1 MSWPQIG
8 ALLSFCLAVV
18 ALLLLA
24 IAPVGWRA
32 GWWHFRFA
40 FAWLMT
46 SSGFAAA
53 AAAIV
58 SLLVLLFGGSHLEA
72 GSLAMAA
79 AALVVGAV
87 LVYIPWQY
95 NRLRNTVPRIHD
107 ITTDVENPPEFAA
120 VLPARAAENAA
131 TADYEGAEL
140 AKLQR
145 AAYPDV
151 APLELA
157 LTPGERLRSGACRGT
172 VDAGLEHRRRRSC
185 DRPHR
190 GQSDEP
196 MVRLHRRHRHPSLR
210 PWPGKPRRHALA
222 QSPGAQRLRR
232 QRRTHPRI
240 HERAAETLGLDLVG
254 AGLLNRPSAGPQ
266 PSARR
271 PRPA

>member
-53 AAAIV
+53 AAVIV
-58 SLLVLLFGGSHLEA
+58 SLLVLLFGGSQLEA

-79 AALVVGAV
+79 AALVLGAV
-87 LVYIPWQY
+87 LVYIPWKY

-107 ITTDVENPPEFAA
+107 ITTDFENPPEFAA

-131 TADYEGAEL
+131 TAHYEGAEL
-140 AKLQR
+140 AKLQK

-157 LTPGERLRSGACRGT
+157 LSQAN
-172 VDAGLEHRRRRSC
+172 AF
-185 DRPHR
+185 DR
-190 GQSDEP
+190 
-196 MVRLHRRHRHPSLR
+196 
-210 PWPGKPRRHALA
+210 ALA
-222 QSPGAQRLRR
+222 VARSMPGWSIVAADPTTGRIEASQTSRWFRFTDDVVIRISGHGSGSRVDMRSLSRQGRSDFGVNAARIRAYMSALRKR
-232 QRRTHPRI
+232 Q
-240 HERAAETLGLDLVG
+240 G
-254 AGLLNRPSAGPQ
+254 
-266 PSARR
+266 
-271 PRPA
+271 

>member
-1 MSWPQIG
+1 MSWPQVG
-8 ALLSFCLAVV
+8 ALLSFCSAVL

-46 SSGFAAA
+46 SSGFAAVA
-53 AAAIV
+53 AVIV
-58 SLLVLLFGGSHLEA
+58 SLLVLLFGAPHLEP
-72 GSLAMAA
+72 GGLAMAA
-79 AALVVGAV
+79 AALVLGAV

-107 ITTDVENPPEFAA
+107 ITTDVENPPEFAV

-151 APLELA
+151 A
-157 LTPGERLRSGACRGT
+157 
-172 VDAGLEHRRRRSC
+172 
-185 DRPHR
+185 
-190 GQSDEP
+190 
-196 MVRLHRRHRHPSLR
+196 
-210 PWPGKPRRHALA
+210 LA
-222 QSPGAQRLRR
+222 QARAMPGWSIVAADPATGRIEASQTSRWFGFTDDIVIRISGHGSGSGVDMRSLSRQGRSDFGVNAARIRAYMSALRK
-232 QRRTHPRI
+232 RR
-240 HERAAETLGLDLVG
+240 G
-254 AGLLNRPSAGPQ
+254 
-266 PSARR
+266 
-271 PRPA
+271 

>member
-1 MSWPQIG
+1 M
-8 ALLSFCLAVV
+8 

-107 ITTDVENPPEFAA
+107 ITSDVENPPEFAA

-151 APLELA
+151 APLEFA
-157 LTPGERLRSGACRGT
+157 LSQAN
-172 VDAGLEHRRRRSC
+172 AF
-185 DRPHR
+185 DR
-190 GQSDEP
+190 
-196 MVRLHRRHRHPSLR
+196 
-210 PWPGKPRRHALA
+210 ALA
-222 QSPGAQRLRR
+222 VARSMPGWSIVAADPA
-232 QRRTHPRI
+232 TGRI
-240 HERAAETLGLDLVG
+240 EASQTSRWFGFTDDIAIRV
-254 AGLLNRPSAGPQ
+254 
-266 PSARR
+266 SARGPGSR
-271 PRPA
+271 VDMRSLSRQGRSDFGVNAARIRAYMSALRKRLG

>member
-1 MSWPQIG
+1 MSWPQVG

-32 GWWHFRFA
+32 RWWHFRFA

-53 AAAIV
+53 AAVIV
-58 SLLVLLFGGSHLEA
+58 SLLVLVFGGSHLEA

-87 LVYIPWQY
+87 LVYVPWQY
-95 NRLRNTVPRIHD
+95 NRLRKTVPRIHD
-107 ITTDVENPPEFAA
+107 ITTDVENPPEFAT

-131 TADYEGAEL
+131 TAHYEGAEL
-140 AKLQR
+140 AKLQK

-157 LTPGERLRSGACRGT
+157 LSQARVFDL
-172 VDAGLEHRRRRSC
+172 
-185 DRPHR
+185 
-190 GQSDEP
+190 
-196 MVRLHRRHRHPSLR
+196 
-210 PWPGKPRRHALA
+210 ALA
-222 QSPGAQRLRR
+222 AARSMPGWSIVAADPATGRIEASQTSRWFGFTDDIVIRVLTRGPASRVDMRSLSRQGRSDFGVNAARIRAYMSALRKRL
-232 QRRTHPRI
+232 
-240 HERAAETLGLDLVG
+240 G
-254 AGLLNRPSAGPQ
+254 
-266 PSARR
+266 
-271 PRPA
+271 

>member
-1 MSWPQIG
+1 MSWPQVG
-8 ALLSFCLAVV
+8 ALLSFCSAVL

-53 AAAIV
+53 AAVIV
-58 SLLVLLFGGSHLEA
+58 SLLVLLFGAPHLEP
-72 GSLAMAA
+72 GGLAMAA
-79 AALVVGAV
+79 AALVLGAV

-131 TADYEGAEL
+131 TAHYEGAEL

-157 LTPGERLRSGACRGT
+157 LSQARPSIWRLPWHGRCRAGASSPPILPPAASRPVRPADGSASQTISSSGSRAMAREAASTCARSVARGAAT
-172 VDAGLEHRRRRSC
+172 SAST
-185 DRPHR
+185 
-190 GQSDEP
+190 
-196 MVRLHRRHRHPSLR
+196 
-210 PWPGKPRRHALA
+210 RHA
-222 QSPGAQRLRR
+222 
-232 QRRTHPRI
+232 
-240 HERAAETLGLDLVG
+240 
-254 AGLLNRPSAGPQ
+254 SAHT
-266 PSARR
+266 
-271 PRPA
+271 

>member
-1 MSWPQIG
+1 MSWSQIG
-8 ALLSFCLAVV
+8 AVLSFCLAAL

-32 GWWHFRFA
+32 RWWHFRFA

-58 SLLVLLFGGSHLEA
+58 SLLALLFGGSHLEA

-79 AALVVGAV
+79 AALVLGAV

-107 ITTDVENPPEFAA
+107 ITTDVETPPEFAA

-131 TADYEGAEL
+131 TAHYEGAEL
-140 AKLQR
+140 AKLQK

-157 LTPGERLRSGACRGT
+157 LPQARAFDL
-172 VDAGLEHRRRRSC
+172 
-185 DRPHR
+185 
-190 GQSDEP
+190 
-196 MVRLHRRHRHPSLR
+196 
-210 PWPGKPRRHALA
+210 ALA
-222 QSPGAQRLRR
+222 VARSMPGWSLVAADPATGRIEASQTSRWFGFTDDIVIRVSAHGTASRADMRSLSRQGRSDFGVNAARIRAYMSALRKRL
-232 QRRTHPRI
+232 
-240 HERAAETLGLDLVG
+240 G
-254 AGLLNRPSAGPQ
+254 
-266 PSARR
+266 
-271 PRPA
+271 